1 MFKKN
6 LKLICTAI
14 GLVAVL
20 MMGLAMP
27 GATQQNPLSRQS
39 ILATIHSAMGAT
51 LTAAV
56 GEQLALDAAVFF
68 SSFEG
73 STWAFVPPRFLKSPE
88 VHAYYL
94 QAIEDLRAGKEVRL
108 LLGGFYIAEKTPKG
122 LNPGFY
128 LVETVNKNKAVLLQ
142 NGEAIA
148 ELPISFRRI
157 SLDELRAIMNV
168 GGFQEPF
175 PAQGQIPVMVLAGIP
190 DPLFNSAG
198 GGNPPT
204 PPTPQPPPPPPPPPP
219 PDPWKQVVPGEICFV
234 IPILP
239 PFVEWELGCI
249 DP

>member
-56 GEQLALDAAVFF
+56 GEQLALGAAVFF

-73 STWAFVPPRFLKSPE
+73 STWAFVPPRFLRSPE
-88 VHAYYL
+88 VYAYYWR
-94 QAIEDLRAGKEVRL
+94 AIEDLRAGKEVQL

-175 PAQGQIPVMVLAGIP
+175 PAQGQIPIIITASMPIHEISGGDPGGGYGGI
-190 DPLFNSAG
+190 G
-198 GGNPPT
+198 GGNPP
-204 PPTPQPPPPPPPPPP
+204 PQPPPPPI
-219 PDPWKQVVPGEICFV
+219 WKTYIPGQWCLS
-234 IPILP
+234 IPLP
-239 PFVEWELGCI
+239 LGEWELLCI